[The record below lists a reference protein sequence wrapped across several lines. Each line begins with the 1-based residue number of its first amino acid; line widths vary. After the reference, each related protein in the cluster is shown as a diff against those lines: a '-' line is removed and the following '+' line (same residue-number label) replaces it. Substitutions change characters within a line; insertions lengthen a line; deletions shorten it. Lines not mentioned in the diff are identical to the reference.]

1 MARRVVSPLAATA
14 RSLVST
20 LREARTPG
28 PQLPAPRLPGP
39 DDRGGNDDPAAPD
52 DPRSAGDRVNAKA
65 NRADRLA
72 LLRRVLAIV
81 FILSWASIA
90 WVSYQT
96 SHLQQCQEQVARVGN
111 SPLVKSCGP
120 LSLTDPP
127 MLALL
132 IVACVLIL
140 PDLSSI
146 EIPGV
151 IRLEREI
158 EKQAIR
164 QDELAG
170 MVQRLDLA
178 VHQQQQQHV
187 SVVHNSQVALSVA
200 ELAQAVNNWDAKNK
214 RFEEQELRDDADA

>member
-1 MARRVVSPLAATA
+1 MARRVVSPLAAMA

-81 FILSWASIA
+81 FILSWASIS
-90 WVSYQT
+90 WISYQT
-96 SHLQQCQEQVARVGN
+96 SHLQQCQEQVARVG
-111 SPLVKSCGP
+111 SAALVKSCGP

-170 MVQRLDLA
+170 MVQNLT
-178 VHQQQQQHV
+178 VQQQASLV
-187 SVVHNSQVALSVA
+187 SQTNITLGAVESAASDAAKAGRLVAGID
-200 ELAQAVNNWDAKNK
+200 EKNK
-214 RFEEQELRDDADA
+214 SFEEQEPS